1 VQAAR
6 AFTPT
11 LEQGCSLYR
20 AASGEWPLMAQSG
33 RKKLGSRLRGK
44 SSVECQWNT
53 PKGFEQ
59 KVPLRETLDQ
69 EKTKV
74 QIQFDEFAYQLC

>member
-1 VQAAR
+1 MRQ
-6 AFTPT
+6 
-11 LEQGCSLYR
+11 
-20 AASGEWPLMAQSG
+20 
-33 RKKLGSRLRGK
+33 K
-44 SSVECQWNT
+44 SVECQWNT